1 MSLQLSDEP
10 LQVLSGL
17 QDAIKTLK
25 CNTHSRV
32 YFDALHEQLSEL
44 QPQLSSSIE
53 SMKEEAA
60 YGQTLKQSQLK
71 GLQVSRQQPCGMATV
86 VRHHT
91 MLLSS
96 YTQCSRYIILHPYAV
111 TMLPCP
117 ALPSLACFLK

>member
-10 LQVLSGL
+10 LQVLSSL
-17 QDAIKTLK
+17 QDAIRTLK

-86 VRHHT
+86 IGHRT
-91 MLLSS
+91 MLLSC
-96 YTQCSRYIILHPYAV
+96 YTVQSVTHIILHPYAV
-111 TMLPCP
+111 TMLPLCP
-117 ALPSLACFLK
+117 PWPAF